1 MGILNVTPDSFSDGG
16 LHWDTGRAVAA
27 GLQMIADGAAILDIG
42 GESTRPG
49 AEPVPPE
56 EERRRVVPVIAGLA
70 GAGVPLSVDTRN
82 ALVMAAALDA
92 GATAVND
99 VSALRYDPASLALVA
114 ARGCPVI
121 LMHMRGSPTTMVG
134 LAEYGDVVA
143 EVAAK
148 LAECVSRAEAAGI
161 QRSSIALDPGIGFAK
176 SVEGN
181 IALLQGLSA
190 LQALGRPILVGVSRK
205 QFVGTLS
212 GVSEASD
219 RVAGSIA
226 AGLYALSQGA
236 SILRVHDVAATV
248 QAVRLWRALTGW
260 DMTTRKLEV
269 NI

>member
-1 MGILNVTPDSFSDGG
+1 
-16 LHWDTGRAVAA
+16 
-27 GLQMIADGAAILDIG
+27 
-42 GESTRPG
+42 
-49 AEPVPPE
+49 
-56 EERRRVVPVIAGLA
+56 
-70 GAGVPLSVDTRN
+70 
-82 ALVMAAALDA
+82 
-92 GATAVND
+92 
-99 VSALRYDPASLALVA
+99 
-114 ARGCPVI
+114 
-121 LMHMRGSPTTMVG
+121 MHMRGSPITMVG

-161 QRSSIALDPGIGFAK
+161 HRSSIALDPGIGFAK